1 MTKLIFF
8 VFSFIMLTGCTNS
21 NTSGANS
28 LKNDTINVD
37 NSKQIGISE
46 VDSAFKLDFFNAIPD
61 TLSGCGEYFTYD
73 TTPVTKDRYIFL
85 SNLTEFAIIKI
96 NGNDIYLKRDS
107 FESKE
112 INDKSYIAVYK
123 GQYYK
128 AILTIKQT
136 KSYDEGGFF
145 SGTLQIIGEK
155 INATFKVHGESG
167 C

>member
-73 TTPVTKDRYIFL
+73 TTPVT
-85 SNLTEFAIIKI
+85 
-96 NGNDIYLKRDS
+96 
-107 FESKE
+107 
-112 INDKSYIAVYK
+112 
-123 GQYYK
+123 
-128 AILTIKQT
+128 
-136 KSYDEGGFF
+136 
-145 SGTLQIIGEK
+145 
-155 INATFKVHGESG
+155 
-167 C
+167 